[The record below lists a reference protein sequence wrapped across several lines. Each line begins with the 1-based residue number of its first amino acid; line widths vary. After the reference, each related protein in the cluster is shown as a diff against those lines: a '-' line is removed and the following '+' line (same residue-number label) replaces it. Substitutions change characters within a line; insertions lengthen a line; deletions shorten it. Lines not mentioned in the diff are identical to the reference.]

1 MVTQEEL
8 ENLLAQ
14 GHELRPLEVK
24 GPASIEDTSFVA
36 RVARAVMAMGNLRDG
51 GLVVIGIA
59 DTHIAAMLPGLD
71 AAQLA
76 EWPDFDRVT
85 AALAKYSDPPV
96 SFELHMFTLRS
107 GADVVVLEVEEF
119 EHDIHI
125 CKKSYQGVLQD
136 GHTYVRPRGEPRSV
150 MVPSSADMRE
160 LHNLAVDKGVRE
172 FVRRAGAAGLP
183 LNVPV
188 VAPAD
193 ADRAAFDEEYA
204 QAWAEPTQ
212 VTEAEAGGIGDWVT
226 MPAFTDISVRPV
238 PYQRKR
244 LPPGQLDRFVVEH
257 AVRLRGWPVPFVA
270 NEPVKRHGS
279 WIAQDVVAMP
289 HVESWRMFSSGQFV
303 HRRLLATE
311 LRHSA
316 EVRPNVSAATGA
328 VALWD
333 VLFYLVEVAEF
344 GARLATSLSVDSVA
358 FDVAIAGV
366 NGREL
371 VSGDFKRELHGP
383 YLAAAERFDGT
394 TVVDAA
400 ALLEDARGVGVGLAQ
415 QLLQQF
421 GLDLPDQVLLDWQ
434 AQVLKPL

>member
-1 MVTQEEL
+1 MVTQDEL

-14 GHELRPLEVK
+14 DHELRPLEVK
-24 GPASIEDTSFVA
+24 GPAGIEDKSFVA

-51 GLVVIGIA
+51 GLVVIGVA
-59 DTHIAAMLPGLD
+59 DPQVAAMLPGLD

-76 EWPDFDRVT
+76 EWSDFDRVS

-96 SFELHMFTLRS
+96 SFELHVFTLSS
-107 GADVVVLEVEEF
+107 GATVVVLEVEEF

-125 CKKSYQGVLQD
+125 CKKSYQGILQD

-160 LHNLAVDKGVRE
+160 LHNLAIDKGVRE

-188 VAPAD
+188 IAPAD
-193 ADRAAFDEEYA
+193 VDRAAFDAELA
-204 QAWAEPTQ
+204 RAWAEPTP
-212 VTEAEAGGIGDWVT
+212 VTEPEEGGLGDWVT
-226 MPAFTDISVRPV
+226 TPAFTDISVRPG
-238 PYQRKR
+238 PYQGER
-244 LPPGQLDRFVVEH
+244 LLPGQLDRFVVEH

-270 NEPVKRHGS
+270 NQPVQRHGV
-279 WIAQDVVAMP
+279 WVAQDVVAMP

-316 EVRPNVSAATGA
+316 ELQANVSAATGA

-344 GARLATSLSVDSVA
+344 GARLATSLSVDSVT

-383 YLAAAERFDGT
+383 YLAAADRFDGT
-394 TVVDAA
+394 AVVDAA
-400 ALLEDARGVGVGLAQ
+400 ALLEDARGAGVDLAQ
-415 QLLQQF
+415 QLLRQF
-421 GLDLPDQVLLDWQ
+421 GLDVPDRVLLDWQ
-434 AQVLKPL
+434 AQVLKPS